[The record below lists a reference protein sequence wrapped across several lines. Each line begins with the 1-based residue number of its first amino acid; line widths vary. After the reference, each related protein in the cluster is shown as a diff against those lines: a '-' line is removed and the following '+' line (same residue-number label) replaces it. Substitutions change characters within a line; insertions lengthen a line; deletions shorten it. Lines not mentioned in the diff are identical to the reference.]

1 MWDDGKGMTIKGEG
15 GHTCLGGELLNNYLC
30 FLDVDLETN
39 GAVET
44 RPHKRTL

>member
-1 MWDDGKGMTIKGEG
+1 MTIESEG

-39 GAVET
+39 GTVDGGD
-44 RPHKRTL
+44 HIQRTL